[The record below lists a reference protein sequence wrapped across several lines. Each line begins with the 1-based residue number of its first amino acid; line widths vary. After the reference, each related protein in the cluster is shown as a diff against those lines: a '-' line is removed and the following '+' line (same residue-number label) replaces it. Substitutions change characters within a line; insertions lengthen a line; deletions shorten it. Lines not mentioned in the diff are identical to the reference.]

1 MLAGI
6 RHVIW
11 DWNGTLLDDA
21 WLCRQ
26 VMNDSLRQRDLPE
39 ISEEQYMEAFGFPV
53 IDYYRRVGFDFSK
66 ESWEVAGSEF
76 ISGYGARRG
85 ECTLH
90 SDVRRT
96 LARLHQA
103 GLEQSVLSAYQHDT
117 LLEIVR
123 EHQLMDFFE
132 HVLGIEDHYATGK
145 VEQGL
150 RLIASLKID
159 PKQVVL
165 VGDTDHDHEVASAMG
180 VRCVLIPRGNQP
192 ISKLE
197 CRGVPVIRSLEDLV

>member
-6 RHVIW
+6 QHVIW

-21 WLCRQ
+21 WLCRA
-26 VMNDSLRQRDLPE
+26 VMNDLLKKRNLPE
-39 ISEEQYMEAFGFPV
+39 IDEQQYMDAFGFPV

-66 ESWEVAGSEF
+66 ESWEEAGSEF
-76 ISGYGARRG
+76 IAGYAARRG
-85 ECTLH
+85 ECVLH
-90 SDVRRT
+90 SEVRRV
-96 LARLHQA
+96 LAALHHA
-103 GLEQSVLSAYQHDT
+103 GVEQSVLSAYQHDT
-117 LLEIVR
+117 LVEIVT

-150 RLIASLKID
+150 RLIESLRID
-159 PKQVVL
+159 PKRVVL

-180 VRCVLIPRGNQP
+180 VGCILVPRGNQ
-192 ISKLE
+192 SKEKLE
-197 CRGVPVIRSLEDLV
+197 GRGVPVIGSLEELL